1 MVKEKDEKYKS
12 CNECGAT
19 LKDEDAFH
27 HMGINYCRECIQ
39 AHIKAEKPFVA
50 QDKTEDPPSNEAQKT
65 RVTPEGKRAWSY
77 KST

>member
-1 MVKEKDEKYKS
+1 MVKEKDEKHKS
-12 CNECGAT
+12 CDECGIK

-27 HMGINYCRECIQ
+27 HMGTNYCRECIQ
-39 AHIKAEKPFVA
+39 THIKSERNFVEH
-50 QDKTEDPPSNEAQKT
+50 DDTGDSFSDEAQKT

>member
-1 MVKEKDEKYKS
+1 MVKEKDQKTKS
-12 CNECGAT
+12 CDECGAI

-27 HMGINYCRECIQ
+27 HMGTNYCRECVQ
-39 AHIKAEKPFVA
+39 AHIKAEKTLVA
-50 QDKTEDPPSNEAQKT
+50 HDKADESSPNVAQKT